1 MAGYIWTTAMLVCA
15 LPVASVV
22 GDYFDDY
29 VVNINDWQRWRDPEV
44 FLHNTLV
51 DEVGGDGS
59 GGEVGCAWMMCIALR
74 SINTARLLTI
84 CTHARTHTA
93 NH

>member
-1 MAGYIWTTAMLVCA
+1 MLVCA

-59 GGEVGCAWMMCIALR
+59 GGG
-74 SINTARLLTI
+74 TFGLLVSQLL
-84 CTHARTHTA
+84 CVCGVLG
-93 NH
+93 